1 LEKPEELPLD
11 RIRTNCD
18 ALRDLDARVVA
29 DLAKSIQQSGLLQP
43 ILVRPDRSWYE
54 VVFGHHRLEA
64 CKRLGWQT
72 IPALIKAM
80 SDGDSFLTRL
90 VENLH
95 RNVEINPIAEASGY
109 IRLIDNGW
117 TINKIAQR
125 IGKSD
130 SYVSDRIG
138 LIRRLHPEI
147 AKKFNCADNKY
158 LKPSHLESLARLKSK
173 KEQME
178 LTHMIEQKHLSV
190 RKLERM
196 IAGGYSTRESVEER
210 GDSLYVKLPKAVAE
224 QVSIKAGGSVYVY
237 VQTKRRIAIE
247 PAVGAKAFK
256 DRKADAGPVA
266 SNLVQSI
273 SRQTRT
279 QNSRRIH
286 NA

>member
-1 LEKPEELPLD
+1 MGTRLEKPEELPLD
-11 RIRTNCD
+11 SIRTSCD
-18 ALRDLDARVVA
+18 ALRDLDTRVLTE
-29 DLAKSIQQSGLLQP
+29 LAKSIQQSGLLQP
-43 ILVRPDRSWYE
+43 ILVRPDRSCYE

-72 IPALIKAM
+72 IPAFVKTM
-80 SDGDSFLTRL
+80 SDNESFLTRL

-95 RNVEINPIAEASGY
+95 RNIEINPIAEASGY

-117 TINKIAQR
+117 TINKIAER
-125 IGKSD
+125 IGKSN

-147 AKKFNCADNKY
+147 AKKFNGADNKY

-178 LTHMIEQKHLSV
+178 LTCMIEQKHLSV

-196 IAGGYSTRESVEER
+196 IAGGYSMRECVEQV

-224 QVSIKAGGSVYVY
+224 QVSINAGDSVYVY
-237 VQTKRRIAIE
+237 VQTRRRIAIE
-247 PAVGAKAFK
+247 PASSARGLKNRRTTTEAL
-256 DRKADAGPVA
+256 A
-266 SNLVQSI
+266 SNMIQPIRRQS
-273 SRQTRT
+273 
-279 QNSRRIH
+279 
-286 NA
+286 